1 MQSACLVRKRL
12 TNDSM
17 NKKLIPIFLLSISLF
32 GCKQDWIKSETE
44 QAILSYS
51 DNFLCDELVR
61 NDRYHI
67 RSDEY
72 KKNHAL
78 LEKEIYYRTLISEK
92 DIERVKNK
100 QIAIGMSQCA
110 LYLSWGIPVTE
121 NKSIGVYGVRIQH
134 IFSRNKNVY
143 VYTENGVITYWQ
155 ESN

>member
-1 MQSACLVRKRL
+1 MQSACLVRKAL

-134 IFSRNKNVY
+134 IFSRNKNAY

>member
-1 MQSACLVRKRL
+1 
-12 TNDSM
+12 M

-44 QAILSYS
+44 QAISSYS

-78 LEKEIYYRTLISEK
+78 LEKEIYHRKLISEK
-92 DIERVKNK
+92 DIKRVKNK

-134 IFSRNKNVY
+134 IFSRNKNAY
-143 VYTENGVITYWQ
+143 VYTENGVITHWQ

>member
-1 MQSACLVRKRL
+1 
-12 TNDSM
+12 M
-17 NKKLIPIFLLSISLF
+17 NKKLILTLLLIISLF
-32 GCKQDWIKSETE
+32 GCKQDWIKSEDE
-44 QAILSYS
+44 QTAISSYS

-92 DIERVKNK
+92 DIKRVKNK

-134 IFSRNKNVY
+134 VFSRNKNAY
-143 VYTENGVITYWQ
+143 VYTENGVITHWK